1 METRPILPYGSAN
14 FEKIATGNYYYVD
27 KTMFIE
33 KLERVE
39 HPVFLRPRR
48 FGKSLF
54 TEMLRCYYDLR
65 MAGRFQ
71 EIFGGLHAGRN
82 PTPNRNRFFFLGLD
96 FSGMGGY
103 SDMGEAEL
111 KKAFDAHVAS
121 SLFGFLLRYRDELE
135 LDAAEVRRLAGAF
148 ESDAARAMS
157 KVCQLV
163 QGAGGRLYLAIDEY
177 DSLTNALAV
186 RYRHTGP
193 DDNLYL
199 RVLSRGGFLRGFFE
213 ALKANVKSAIHQI
226 YITGILPITLSDL
239 HSGFNIAN
247 WIQLSEEFSDMLG
260 ITHPEFDLLLDRV
273 YADYPGIPLPK
284 EELSEV
290 AREHYDG
297 YRFTPRGQKLYNPL
311 MAIHLLDSVIRD
323 GRLPDRL
330 ADNNLR
336 VSFQQVAF
344 IFGQNTQGARAV
356 VREVAGSKS
365 FRIFSPLQI
374 SFDMR
379 DFKEGNYIAEGLFYL
394 GMLTLSEEANLL
406 RVPNLATYGFVVE
419 HFSALWDFRYSP
431 RDLVEW
437 VAAYKQRGDAGA
449 LVQGFFDD
457 LVGRFPGQFF
467 AHANESFFHG
477 LLYHVLDQHFERDL
491 YELSAEMNLPHSR
504 ADIVLRS
511 YPGAD
516 RAPTPLADVF
526 EIKRVHKEASDAE
539 LRQGFEDCAEQ
550 ARRHR
555 SGPFAAFRAVAVCFR
570 GNKDFLFGVF

>member
-1 METRPILPYGSAN
+1 METRPILPYGLAS
-14 FEKIATGNYYYVD
+14 FEEMATGNYYYVD

-33 KLERVE
+33 RLERVKF
-39 HPVFLRPRR
+39 PVFLRPRR

-121 SLFGFLLRYRDELE
+121 SLFGFLLRYRAELE

-213 ALKANVKSAIHQI
+213 ALKANAKSAIHQI

-247 WIQLSEEFSDMLG
+247 WIQLSEDFSDMLG

-284 EELSEV
+284 EELAEV

-311 MAIHLLDSVIRD
+311 MAIHLLDSVLRD
-323 GRLPDRL
+323 GRLPDQL

-336 VSFQQVAF
+336 VSFPQVAF
-344 IFGQNTQGARAV
+344 IFGQNTQGARV
-356 VREVAGSKS
+356 VVDEVAGTG
-365 FRIFSPLQI
+365 RLAFSSRLQVA
-374 SFDMR
+374 FDME
-379 DFKEGNYIAEGLFYL
+379 DFKLGRMIPEGLFYL
-394 GMLTLSEEANLL
+394 GMLTFSEELGML
-406 RVPNLATYGFVVE
+406 GVPNMLTYGFAVDHFARLRDFDLRPGEYSRWVVPYKAHGDVE
-419 HFSALWDFRYSP
+419 ALLR
-431 RDLVEW
+431 
-437 VAAYKQRGDAGA
+437 
-449 LVQGFFDD
+449 GFFAE
-457 LVGRFPGQFF
+457 VIERFPGQFF